1 MVVGAA
7 GKAGGKAPRRR
18 LLPWALPPWA
28 GASWRIAS
36 SIAVTLLGL
45 LALTF
50 FIGRMLPVDP
60 VIAIIGEQAEQ
71 STYDMVY
78 RQLGLDKPLY
88 MQFAFFIRDML
99 SGEFGQA
106 LFTGNRVA
114 DDLRR
119 VFPATIEL
127 ATFAI
132 CIGVFVGVP
141 TGMLAAVYRG
151 SLIDHFARLVGL
163 IGYSSPTFWLGLMGL
178 VVFYAALGWVGGPGR
193 LDVYFIDVINL
204 VTGSILIDSALA
216 GEWEVF
222 WNAFSHIVLPAS
234 ILGFASMA
242 YISRM
247 TRSFMLEQLGQ
258 EYVIAARV
266 KGLSKWRVIWR
277 HAFRNILVQLITVIA
292 LAYAFLLEGAVL
304 TETVFAWPGFGR
316 YLTSGLLAGDMNAV
330 LACTLIIGVIFIGLN
345 LLSDLLYRAL
355 DPRTR

>member
-1 MVVGAA
+1 MAARDTTAAPKAADAEPAPAARWLKLAGRQVGSV
-7 GKAGGKAPRRR
+7 
-18 LLPWALPPWA
+18 L
-28 GASWRIAS
+28 
-36 SIAVTLLGL
+36 VTLLGL

-50 FIGRMLPVDP
+50 FMGRMLPIDP

-78 RQLGLDKPLY
+78 AQLGLDKPLY
-88 MQFAFFIRDML
+88 VQFALFIRDMMT
-99 SGEFGQA
+99 GEFGNA

-127 ATFAI
+127 ASVSI
-132 CIGVFVGVP
+132 IIGIGLGVP
-141 TGMLAAVYRG
+141 FGMLAAVYRG
-151 SLIDHFARLVGL
+151 SMLDHVARFIGL
-163 IGYSSPTFWLGLMGL
+163 LGYSSPNFWLGLMGL
-178 VVFYAALGWVGGPGR
+178 ILFYATLGWVGGPGR
-193 LDVYFIDVINL
+193 LDVMFLDMVPSRTGLIL
-204 VTGSILIDSALA
+204 VDSLLA
-216 GEWEVF
+216 GEPDVF
-222 WNAFSHIVLPAS
+222 WDAFSHIVLPAS
-234 ILGFASMA
+234 ILGYSSMA

-258 EYVIAARV
+258 EYIVAARV
-266 KGLSKWRVIWR
+266 KGMSRWQVVWR
-277 HAFRNILVQLITVIA
+277 HAFRNILVQLVTVIA

-330 LACTLIIGVIFIGLN
+330 LACVLIIGIIFVGLN
-345 LLSDLLYRAL
+345 LFSDLLYRML